1 MKACDAALEEQRVVS
16 GEGACAQSNMLEENA
31 LLQPAADINYG
42 SGATSVPLAV
52 PV

>member
-1 MKACDAALEEQRVVS
+1 MKACATALEEQCAVS
-16 GEGACAQSNMLEENA
+16 GESACAQSNMLQENA

-42 SGATSVPLAV
+42 SDATSVPLAF